1 MIKALFFDIDGTLVS
16 FDTHVIPPSAVD
28 AITAAHRAGVR
39 IFIATGRPAVII
51 NNIAPL
57 QQLGLIS
64 GYVTMNGAYCF
75 VDDTVI
81 YKSPIPPA
89 DVHAMASASEAEG
102 FPCIFVG
109 EHDIS
114 VCQPDADVVSIFHDF
129 LMVDTLPVTTPDAVV
144 RHDIYQMSPFI
155 RPDREAAMMPL
166 LAGSESNRWHPAFS
180 DITARGNN
188 KQHGI
193 SRIIEHFGI
202 RRDEIMALG
211 DGGNDIGMLRY
222 AHIGIAMGNARDEVK
237 SVADYVTTTV
247 DQSGVAHA
255 LRHFGLV

>member
-16 FDTHVIPPSAVD
+16 FDTHVVPPSAVD
-28 AITAAHRAGVR
+28 AIRAAHEAGVR

-57 QQLGLIS
+57 QQAGLIS

-89 DVHAMASASEAEG
+89 DVHALARASQDEG

-114 VCQPDADVVSIFHDF
+114 VCQPDDEVVDIFHDI
-129 LMVDTLPVTTPDAVV
+129 LKVDDIPLATPDEVV
-144 RHDIYQMSPFI
+144 RRDIYQMSPFI
-155 RPDREAAMMPL
+155 GLQREADLMPAL
-166 LAGSESNRWHPAFS
+166 PGSESNRWHPVFT

-237 SVADYVTTTV
+237 AVADYVTTDV
-247 DQSGVAHA
+247 DRAGVEHA
-255 LRHFGLV
+255 LHHFGIV